1 MAKCE
6 AFVGPQ
12 GSPIGVPLKKKEK
25 EGEEK
30 LEEEKRADGAT
41 PPLPSSLLSWDVI
54 RRRLPWGTLER
65 DAVCVRHGILQQSG
79 MGRMTTQS
87 FI

>member
-54 RRRLPWGTLER
+54 RRRLPWGHVGEGCCL
-65 DAVCVRHGILQQSG
+65 RHGILQQSG